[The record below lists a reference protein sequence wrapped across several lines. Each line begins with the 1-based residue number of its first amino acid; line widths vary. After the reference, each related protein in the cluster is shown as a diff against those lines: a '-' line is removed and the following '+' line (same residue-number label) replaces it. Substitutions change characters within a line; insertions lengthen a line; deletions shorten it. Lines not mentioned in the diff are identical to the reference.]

1 MAIDKTTLAQMNGEY
16 ALPPD
21 AGPAWRAAHEAGIDM
36 SLIEAALAL
45 TPEERLTWH
54 QHVVDF
60 LLDVQAAGEAHA
72 AK

>member
-1 MAIDKTTLAQMNGEY
+1 MVIDKTTLAQMNGKY

-36 SLIEAALAL
+36 SLIEYALAL
-45 TPEERLTWH
+45 TPEERLSWH

-60 LLDVQAAGEAHA
+60 LLDVRAAGEAHA
-72 AK
+72 TK